1 MPLLK
6 QFNFAA
12 KLYAKLADSL
22 RLFET
27 LAKNYFVSH
36 SKATGCGHSLIIF
49 GLNCKLVPCG
59 TQTVQFSSQRFHSF
73 REQLQR
79 LLKTQAMNY
88 SVSHDKVAGYG
99 HGMRHMPGRVW
110 RVGA

>member
-27 LAKNYFVSH
+27 LAKNDSVSH
-36 SKATGCGHSLIIF
+36 SKAVST
-49 GLNCKLVPCG
+49 P
-59 TQTVQFSSQRFHSF
+59 SQNAGDELFRF
-73 REQLQR
+73 
-79 LLKTQAMNY
+79 A
-88 SVSHDKVAGYG
+88 
-99 HGMRHMPGRVW
+99 
-110 RVGA
+110 

>member
-27 LAKNYFVSH
+27 LARNYFVSH
-36 SKATGCGHSLIIF
+36 GRAVSTPSQNAGDELFRSAQQRDAARALRS
-49 GLNCKLVPCG
+49 
-59 TQTVQFSSQRFHSF
+59 QTL
-73 REQLQR
+73 REAR
-79 LLKTQAMNY
+79 
-88 SVSHDKVAGYG
+88 
-99 HGMRHMPGRVW
+99 
-110 RVGA
+110 

>member
-27 LAKNYFVSH
+27 LAKNYFASH
-36 SKATGCGHSLIIF
+36 SKAACEVWRMACS
-49 GLNCKLVPCG
+49 VPSVAC
-59 TQTVQFSSQRFHSF
+59 
-73 REQLQR
+73 
-79 LLKTQAMNY
+79 
-88 SVSHDKVAGYG
+88 SVSV
-99 HGMRHMPGRVW
+99 
-110 RVGA
+110 